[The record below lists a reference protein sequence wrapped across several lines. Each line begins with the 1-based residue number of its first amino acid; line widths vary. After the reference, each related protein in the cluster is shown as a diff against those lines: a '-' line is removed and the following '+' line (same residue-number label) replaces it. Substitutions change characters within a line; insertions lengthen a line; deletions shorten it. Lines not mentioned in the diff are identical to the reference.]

1 MASGNGE
8 RSDLFGK
15 HGLAE
20 SVQVIMLA
28 ERRDLS
34 ELLCL
39 GSLLPAVYP
48 PCEMSHEPGP
58 WTALPIIGIGFLV
71 AILVMGGVQL
81 LVRVL
86 G

>member
-1 MASGNGE
+1 MASGNGGKSDVFGE
-8 RSDLFGK
+8 RA
-15 HGLAE
+15 LAG
-20 SVQVIMLA
+20 SVQMIMLE

-39 GSLLPAVYP
+39 GSLFPAVYP
-48 PCEMSHEPGP
+48 LCEMSHEPGP
-58 WTALPIIGIGFLV
+58 WAVLPIVGIGFLV